1 MLSELFV
8 RLIRFYQKNIS
19 PAKGGPVCRFRPT
32 CSEYALQAIQR
43 HGALCGGALALWRLM
58 RCNPL
63 FKGGYDPVPEE
74 NPFTKPFRKKGK

>member
-1 MLSELFV
+1 MMRKVLI
-8 RLIRFYQKNIS
+8 RCIRFYQKNLS
-19 PAKGGPVCRFRPT
+19 PLKGGPACRFIPT
-32 CSEYALQAIQR
+32 CSAYAVEAIQR
-43 HGALCGGALALWRLM
+43 HGALCGGALALWRIL